1 MDATINE
8 NYLNKCWEDFSR
20 EQMRLMTD
28 IKTGK
33 AEDDEKRIQRE
44 LTLIN
49 GLMVSLMRLR
59 NLKKKES
66 SKF

>member
-1 MDATINE
+1 MDNTISE
-8 NYLNKCWEDFSR
+8 NYLNRCWEDFSR

-33 AEDDEKRIQRE
+33 EDSEEKKLQKE

-49 GLMVSLMRLR
+49 GIMISLMRLR
-59 NLKKKES
+59 NLKKQMKE
-66 SKF
+66 KY

>member
-1 MDATINE
+1 MDNTINE
-8 NYLNKCWEDFSR
+8 NYLNRSWEDFSR
-20 EQMRLMTD
+20 EQMRIMTD

-33 AEDDEKRIQRE
+33 EDESEKRLQRE

-49 GLMVSLMRLR
+49 SIMISLMRLR
-59 NLKKKES
+59 NLKKKDS

>member
-1 MDATINE
+1 MDTTISE
-8 NYLNKCWEDFSR
+8 NYLNRCWDDFSR

-33 AEDDEKRIQRE
+33 EDKEEKKLQRE

-49 GLMVSLMRLR
+49 GIMISLMRLR
-59 NLKKKES
+59 NLKKKEAD
-66 SKF
+66 KF

>member
-1 MDATINE
+1 MDNTINE
-8 NYLNKCWEDFSR
+8 NYLNRCWEDFSR
-20 EQMRLMTD
+20 EQMKLMTD

-33 AEDDEKRIQRE
+33 GEEDEKHIQRE

-49 GLMVSLMRLR
+49 SIMISLMRLR